1 VAEDRSTFSSL
12 RYPEY
17 RRLWISGLVV
27 FMGVNAQGIA
37 RGWLA
42 RELTGTNAGLGGVL
56 LAFGVAMLLATPFG
70 GVAADRFPKRTV
82 LLVSEVLLVG
92 TACWIGFAVQ
102 LDFIAYW
109 MLLAAS
115 AIQAVAFAM
124 YGPARMA
131 FMAELVEGDDLGN
144 AIVLGEMSSESM
156 RIVGPTV
163 AGILIAAAT
172 WGLAS
177 VFLGGA
183 VLLAVA
189 TVLTIFLPAG
199 RTGAGRPQLSPIAEM
214 VEGIRYV
221 RQRDDLSLLVLGSLA
236 VVMFAYPYLAFLP
249 TVADGMFHRGSS
261 GYGLL
266 SAASAVGAVTA
277 GFFSARTSHRLDP
290 WTVVI
295 VGGFGFG
302 GGVVLLG
309 LAPHFVVALL
319 FVAITGSMSLTFT
332 TTLQTLLL
340 GLSEFEYHGRMQ
352 SLVMLGFSG
361 FGIAALPLG
370 ILADHVG
377 LRLTF
382 VGMGASAAAVM
393 AVFLVR
399 RGRIR
404 ERELA
409 LDLG

>member
-1 VAEDRSTFSSL
+1 VAAQSTFSSL

-27 FMGVNAQGIA
+27 FMGVNAQSIA

-56 LAFGVAMLLATPFG
+56 LAFGVAMLIATPFG

-92 TACWIGFAVQ
+92 TAFWIGFAVQ
-102 LDFIAYW
+102 FDFIAYW

-131 FMAELVEGDDLGN
+131 FMAELVEGDALGN

-163 AGILIAAAT
+163 SGILIGAAT

-183 VLLAVA
+183 VLLTVA
-189 TVLTIFLPAG
+189 TVLTVFLPGG
-199 RTGAGRPQLSPIAEM
+199 RTTSERPRLSPIGEM
-214 VEGIRYV
+214 MDGIRYV

-236 VVMFAYPYLAFLP
+236 VVMAAYPYLAFLP
-249 TVADGMFHRGSS
+249 TVADGIFHRGSS

-277 GFFSARTSHRLDP
+277 GLFSARTNQRLEP
-290 WTVVI
+290 WNIVI
-295 VGGFGFG
+295 IGGFGFG
-302 GGVVLLG
+302 LGVLLLG
-309 LAPHFVVALL
+309 LAPHFLVALV
-319 FVAITGSMSLTFT
+319 FVALTGGMSLTFQ

-340 GLSEFEYHGRMQ
+340 SLSGFEYHGRMQ

-370 ILADHVG
+370 ILADHIG
-377 LRLTF
+377 LRITF
-382 VGMGASAAAVM
+382 VGMGLTAAAVM
-393 AVFLVR
+393 VLFVLR
-399 RGRIR
+399 RSKIQA
-404 ERELA
+404 RELV